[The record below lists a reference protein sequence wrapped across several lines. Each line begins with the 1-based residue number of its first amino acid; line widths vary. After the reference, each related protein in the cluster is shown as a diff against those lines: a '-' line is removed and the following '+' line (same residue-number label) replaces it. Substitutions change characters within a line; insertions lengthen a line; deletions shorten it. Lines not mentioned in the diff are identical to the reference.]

1 MAQLKSEKS
10 GPATGSKWLLSGLVI
25 LLALVLLWVSRQQ
38 LPDLLNFFRDREAVT
53 AYLAPL
59 GWWGPL
65 LYLLIVHLQVLT
77 ATIPGHALMLGAA
90 YLYGFPLGLIL
101 NTLGGVGASQV
112 AFALA
117 RRMGQPWVKR
127 RLPEA
132 ILRRWQPVVE
142 RQGFFFF
149 LICFWLPIVPHNATN
164 YLAGLSSIS
173 FRQFFWANFLG
184 RLPGMIIISL
194 IGAYGLEFSWLHW
207 VLLAVIGLVFILAGR
222 YLAPKL
228 QRRFS

>member
-1 MAQLKSEKS
+1 MSHLKSEKFS
-10 GPATGSKWLLSGLVI
+10 PENVSKWLLRGLVI
-25 LLALVLLWVSRQQ
+25 LLAFTLLWVSRQQ
-38 LPDLLNFFRDREAVT
+38 LLNLLNFFRDREAVT

-65 LYLLIVHLQVLT
+65 LYLLIVHIQVLT
-77 ATIPGHALMLGAA
+77 ATIPGHALMIAA
-90 YLYGFPLGLIL
+90 GYLYGFPLGLML

-112 AFALA
+112 AFVIA
-117 RRMGQPWVKR
+117 RRAGQPWVKR

-132 ILRRWQPVVE
+132 ILRRWLPVIE

-149 LICFWLPIVPHNATN
+149 LTCFWLPIVPHNATN

-173 FRQFFWANFLG
+173 FWQFFLANFLG
-184 RLPGMIIISL
+184 RLPGMIIVSL

-207 VLLAVIGLVFILAGR
+207 VLLAAIGLVFILAGR

-228 QRRFS
+228 QQRFS

>member
-1 MAQLKSEKS
+1 MAHLKSEKS
-10 GPATGSKWLLSGLVI
+10 GLATLSKWLLPGLVI
-25 LLALVLLWVSRQQ
+25 LVVLVLLWVSHYQQ
-38 LPDLLNFFRDREAVT
+38 PDLLNFFRDREAVT
-53 AYLAPL
+53 VYLAQL

-90 YLYGFPLGLIL
+90 YLYGFPLGLLL

-142 RQGFFFF
+142 QRGFFFF

-173 FRQFFWANFLG
+173 AWHFFWANLLG

-194 IGAYGLEFSWLHW
+194 IGAYGLEFSWAQW
-207 VLLAVIGLVFILAGR
+207 VLLAAIGLVFLLTGR
-222 YLAPKL
+222 FLAPKIR
-228 QRRFS
+228 RRFC